1 MTSKRYTGNIIT
13 DTPTDPTG
21 NSGANYGVATGV
33 WSLSEARTFSA
44 AGDWPIPASV
54 PGAPTIGTATAGNA
68 TATVP
73 FTANAD
79 DGGLD
84 VTSFTATSNPGSITG
99 SASSSPITVT
109 GLTNETAYT
118 FTVTATNAAGTS
130 AASAASNS
138 VTPENPDRAVFMA
151 GQILGG
157 SYATNTMDYID
168 IKSTGNATDFGD
180 LSQVRGGGGAAS
192 STTRALCMGGGD
204 VFGASGSTNYS
215 NRIDYVTIATTGN
228 SSIFGSLSA
237 SIRTQCGGLSN
248 STRACQMFGWQSNSI
263 AKQQIDYV
271 AIATTGNAA
280 DFGDLDNGYYDSAA
294 AFASS
299 TRGLMCGG
307 ADYYSSYQNKIQYIT
322 IATTG
327 DATDFGDLRSG
338 YGRIGGTSSS
348 TRGII
353 TGWTGANSGTGSG
366 QLEYVTISSTG
377 NATAFGDLINAGSN
391 KSYYCSA
398 TSNNTTAVIH
408 EGYNNS
414 AGGTN
419 VLSYVTIA
427 STGNAS
433 DFGDL
438 TVARYMSTAT
448 SGTHGGLQ

>member
-21 NSGANYGVATGV
+21 DAAGGV
-33 WSLSEARTFSA
+33 WSLAEVNEYKSA
-44 AGDWPIPASV
+44 NAWPTLPE
-54 PGAPTIGTATAGNA
+54 APTIGTATDRETDGEVRVTFTGGEVYGGTLSQYTVLSNPDGV
-68 TATVP
+68 TAT
-73 FTANAD
+73 
-79 DGGLD
+79 GS
-84 VTSFTATSNPGSITG
+84 TSPIDITG
-99 SASSSPITVT
+99 LTNGTSYTFTVSATTGAGTSPYSSASSS
-109 GLTNETAYT
+109 
-118 FTVTATNAAGTS
+118 
-130 AASAASNS
+130 
-138 VTPENPDRAVFMA
+138 VTPTAADRGLFMA

-157 SYATNTMDYID
+157 SYATNTMDYLN
-168 IKSTGNATDFGD
+168 IKSAGNAVDFGD

-192 STTRALCMGGGD
+192 SSTRALCMGGGD
-204 VFGASGSTNYS
+204 IFGASGSTNYS

-248 STRACQMFGWQSNSI
+248 STRACQMFGFQSNAI

-280 DFGDLDNGYYDSAA
+280 DFGDLDNGYQNSAS
-294 AFASS
+294 AFASP
-299 TRGLMCGG
+299 TRGIMCGG
-307 ADYYSSYQNKIQYIT
+307 SDYYSTLYNKIQYIT

-327 DATDFGDLRSG
+327 DATDFGDLRNG
-338 YGRIGGTSSS
+338 YEKIGGTSSS
-348 TRGII
+348 TRGLS
-353 TGWTGANSGTGSG
+353 TGWTGSNSGTGSG
-366 QLEYVTISSTG
+366 QLEYVTIASTG
-377 NATAFGDLINAGSN
+377 NATVFGDLVNSGSN

-419 VLSYVTIA
+419 VVSSVTIA

-438 TVARYMSTAT
+438 TLARFMSTAT
-448 SGTHGGLQ
+448 SGTHGGLQQGE

>member
-1 MTSKRYTGNIIT
+1 MSDKRYLGNIIT
-13 DTPTDPTG
+13 QNPTDPTG

-44 AGDWPIPASV
+44 AGDWPIPASA

-99 SASSSPITVT
+99 SASSSPITVS
-109 GLTNETAYT
+109 GLTNDTAYT

-138 VTPENPDRAVFMA
+138 VTPANPDRAVFMA
-151 GQILGG
+151 GQTLGG

-168 IKSTGNATDFGD
+168 IATAGNATDFGD

-192 STTRALCMGGGD
+192 SSTRALCMGGGD
-204 VFGASGSTNYS
+204 IYGASGSTNYS

-228 SSIFGSLSA
+228 SAFFGSLSA

-248 STRACQMFGWQSNSI
+248 STRACQMFGFQSNFI

-280 DFGDLDNGYYDSAA
+280 DFGDLNNGYQYSAA
-294 AFASS
+294 AFASP
-299 TRGLMCGG
+299 TRGVMCGG
-307 ADYYSSYQNKIQYIT
+307 SDNYSTLSNTIQYIT
-322 IATTG
+322 IASTG
-327 DATDFGDLRSG
+327 DSTDFGDLTNS
-338 YGRIGGTSSS
+338 YERIGGTSSS
-348 TRGII
+348 TRGLS
-353 TGWTGANSGTGSG
+353 TTWRGSNSGSG
-366 QLEYVTISSTG
+366 TIDYLTIASTG
-377 NATAFGDLINAGSN
+377 NAADFGDLLNAGTN
-391 KSYYCSA
+391 KSYFCSA
-398 TSNNTTAVIH
+398 TSNNTRAVIH

-427 STGNAS
+427 SLGNAA

>member
-13 DTPTDPTG
+13 DNPTDPTG
-21 NSGANYGVATGV
+21 NSGANYGVANGV
-33 WSLSEARTFSA
+33 WSLAEAETFVA
-44 AGDWPIPASV
+44 AGTWPSPASA

-109 GLTNETAYT
+109 GLTNDTAYT

-130 AASAASNS
+130 AASSASNS
-138 VTPENPDRAVFMA
+138 VTPVNPDRGIFWA
-151 GQILGG
+151 GQTLSGT
-157 SYATNTMDYID
+157 YATNVMDYID
-168 IKSTGNATDFGD
+168 IATTGNATDFGD

-192 STTRALCMGGGD
+192 SSTRALCMGGGD
-204 VFGASGSTNYS
+204 IFGAAGSTNYS
-215 NRIDYVTIATTGN
+215 NRIDYVTIASTGN
-228 SSIFGSLSA
+228 SQIFGSLTV

-248 STRACQMFGWQSNSI
+248 STRGCQMFGQESNGI
-263 AKQQIDYV
+263 YKQEIDYV
-271 AIATTGNAA
+271 TIASTGNAA
-280 DFGDLDNGYYDSAA
+280 DFGDLDNVYADSAS
-294 AFASS
+294 AFASP
-299 TRGLMCGG
+299 TRGVMCGG
-307 ADYYSSYQNKIQYIT
+307 TKSDSTYTNKIQYIT
-322 IATTG
+322 ISSTG
-327 DATDFGDLRSG
+327 DATDFGDLGGNYS
-338 YGRIGGTSSS
+338 RIGGTSSS
-348 TRGII
+348 TRGLSA
-353 TGWTGANSGTGSG
+353 TWTGSNSGSG
-366 QLEYVTISSTG
+366 QIQYVTIASTG
-377 NATAFGDLINAGSN
+377 NATSFGDLINAGTN
-391 KSYYCSA
+391 KSYWCSA
-398 TSNNTTAVIH
+398 TSNNTRAVFH